1 MDGSL
6 KLGSG
11 YVIAPRLMLL
21 PYGGVVD
28 WERIPL
34 QETDEP
40 TASVADFGSIDLNLA
55 KDDETYGAYTLG
67 ASLRL
72 LSLLRSMPPQVEKK
86 LSQSA

>member
-21 PYGGVVD
+21 PYGGVAD

-67 ASLRL
+67 GFAQAPIFIEINALKWR
-72 LSLLRSMPPQVEKK
+72 KN
-86 LSQSA
+86 